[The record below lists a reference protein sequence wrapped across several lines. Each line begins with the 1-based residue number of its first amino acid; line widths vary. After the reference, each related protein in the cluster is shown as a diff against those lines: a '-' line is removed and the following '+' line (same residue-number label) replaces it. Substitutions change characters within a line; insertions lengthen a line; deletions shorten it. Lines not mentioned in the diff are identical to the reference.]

1 VGSVVL
7 PGPWQAAV
15 VPGTGPVAP
24 LSDVD
29 AAFMQLGRYAVC
41 LLGYGRATHSRKPY
55 SDHTG
60 TVSITIRVRRASWN
74 VMKPWIQG
82 VLTL

>member
-1 VGSVVL
+1 M
-7 PGPWQAAV
+7 
-15 VPGTGPVAP
+15 VPGTRPAAP

-29 AAFMQLGRYAVC
+29 ATFMQLGRYAVC
-41 LLGYGRATHSRKPY
+41 LPGYGRATHSRKPY

-74 VMKPWIQG
+74 VMKPPIQC
-82 VLTL
+82 VLTP